1 MEDIHSVQLTVVH
14 MKSDRTTCVKNEKR
28 ELEFKPWLLS
38 YLHTAAI
45 YCLKLFWKVTKI
57 VGQSLR
63 LI

>member
-1 MEDIHSVQLTVVH
+1 MGDFHSVQLTVVH
-14 MKSDRTTCVKNEKR
+14 MKSDGTSCVKLEV
-28 ELEFKPWLLS
+28 EFKPWLLF

-45 YCLKLFWKVTKI
+45 YCLKLFWKETKI